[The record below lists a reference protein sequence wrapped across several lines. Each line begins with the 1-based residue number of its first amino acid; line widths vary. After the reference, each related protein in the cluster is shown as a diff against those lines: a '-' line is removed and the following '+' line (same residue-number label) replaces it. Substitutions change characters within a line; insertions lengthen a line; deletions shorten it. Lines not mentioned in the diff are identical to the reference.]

1 HRPRRAGRGARPRG
15 ARAGAHAAHAAH
27 RHQQSQPAHLRDASR
42 RHAGARA
49 RRVPR
54 PGGGDRE
61 RHWQPR
67 RCRTDAPARCQL
79 FPGGRNPH
87 AGAGPRRAAARAV
100 RAGRLGATR
109 FHTFFMKSDREP
121 TMMYALRCMV
131 TSSLLVAWGAA
142 AAAGLGL
149 EWELEGLRMPESVI
163 YDGSAKVLYVT
174 SMDGSATEKDGNGY
188 ISKVGTDGTM
198 QVEKWATGLHAP
210 KGMAIHGGR
219 LYVADVDAIAEID
232 IASGKV
238 LNRYEDASAKFMN
251 DVAAGPDGTIYASDT
266 AANRIYRLRD
276 GKLEVWLEDSA
287 LKSPNGLF
295 VDGSRL
301 LVGAMGGFGDDAPLG
316 DFLAVSLEDK
326 SITTLS

>member
-1 HRPRRAGRGARPRG
+1 
-15 ARAGAHAAHAAH
+15 
-27 RHQQSQPAHLRDASR
+27 
-42 RHAGARA
+42 
-49 RRVPR
+49 
-54 PGGGDRE
+54 
-61 RHWQPR
+61 
-67 RCRTDAPARCQL
+67 
-79 FPGGRNPH
+79 
-87 AGAGPRRAAARAV
+87 
-100 RAGRLGATR
+100 
-109 FHTFFMKSDREP
+109 
-121 TMMYALRCMV
+121 MV

-326 SITTLS
+326 SITTLSAGVGHLDGVEPDGKGGYYLTDWPRGKVMHLVPGGQAEILLEMSQGTADLEVVTEEKRLYLPLMMEGKLQAYALP